1 MKRKII
7 FSIVGFLTLLFFALV
22 YLKFFISVTNFKKE
36 EVYVQIPTGS
46 NYTNVEKLLSPYIK
60 SKTNFEYI
68 AKIRSYKQ
76 NVKPGRFLIKKGMNA
91 YQIITALRL
100 NIPVKLS
107 FNNQERLE
115 NLCERLSTQ
124 IEPNKTELYNALFDS
139 VFIVKNGF
147 TKDNVLAMFLPNT
160 YEVYWNIS
168 PEKFRIKMLKEYQ
181 LFWTKERLL
190 KARSLNLTPIQIITL
205 ASIVHKESVRKSERP
220 TIAGVYL
227 NRLKKGI
234 LLQAD
239 PTVIYAIKLSEN
251 NFNKVIK
258 RVLNKDLV
266 LQSPYNTYQNQGL
279 PPGPIAMPDIDA
291 IDAVLNA
298 KTHNYIYFCASV
310 EKFGY
315 HVFAVT
321 LSEHLQN
328 AKKYTNWL
336 NQQGTKR

>member
-1 MKRKII
+1 
-7 FSIVGFLTLLFFALV
+7 
-22 YLKFFISVTNFKKE
+22 
-36 EVYVQIPTGS
+36 
-46 NYTNVEKLLSPYIK
+46 
-60 SKTNFEYI
+60 
-68 AKIRSYKQ
+68 
-76 NVKPGRFLIKKGMNA
+76 
-91 YQIITALRL
+91 
-100 NIPVKLS
+100 
-107 FNNQERLE
+107 
-115 NLCERLSTQ
+115 
-124 IEPNKTELYNALFDS
+124 
-139 VFIVKNGF
+139 
-147 TKDNVLAMFLPNT
+147 MFLPNT

-190 KARSLNLTPIQIITL
+190 KARSLNLTPTQIITL
-205 ASIVHKESVRKSERP
+205 ASIVHKESVKKSERP

-315 HVFAVT
+315 HAFAVT

>member
-7 FSIVGFLTLLFFALV
+7 FSIVGFLMLLLFALV

>member
-1 MKRKII
+1 M
-7 FSIVGFLTLLFFALV
+7 LLFFVLV

-36 EVYVQIPTGS
+36 EVYVQIPSGS
-46 NYTNVEKLLSPYIK
+46 NFTNVEKLLSPFIK

-115 NLCERLSTQ
+115 NLCERLSMQ
-124 IEPNKTELYNALFDS
+124 IEPNKTELYNALSDS

-190 KARSLNLTPIQIITL
+190 KARSLNLTPTQIITL
-205 ASIVHKESVRKSERP
+205 ASIVHKESVKKSERP

-315 HVFAVT
+315 HAFAVT

>member
-1 MKRKII
+1 M
-7 FSIVGFLTLLFFALV
+7 LLFFVLV

-36 EVYVQIPTGS
+36 EVYVQIPSGS
-46 NYTNVEKLLSPYIK
+46 NFTNVEKLLSPFIK

-115 NLCERLSTQ
+115 NLCERLSMQ
-124 IEPNKTELYNALFDS
+124 IEPNKTELYNALSDS

-147 TKDNVLAMFLPNT
+147 TKDNVLVMFLPNT

-181 LFWTKERLL
+181 LFWTRERLL
-190 KARSLNLTPIQIITL
+190 KARSLNLTPTQIITL
-205 ASIVHKESVRKSERP
+205 ASIVHKESVKKSERP

-315 HVFAVT
+315 HAFAVT

>member
-1 MKRKII
+1 M
-7 FSIVGFLTLLFFALV
+7 
-22 YLKFFISVTNFKKE
+22 
-36 EVYVQIPTGS
+36 
-46 NYTNVEKLLSPYIK
+46 
-60 SKTNFEYI
+60 
-68 AKIRSYKQ
+68 
-76 NVKPGRFLIKKGMNA
+76 
-91 YQIITALRL
+91 
-100 NIPVKLS
+100 
-107 FNNQERLE
+107 
-115 NLCERLSTQ
+115 
-124 IEPNKTELYNALFDS
+124 
-139 VFIVKNGF
+139 
-147 TKDNVLAMFLPNT
+147 
-160 YEVYWNIS
+160 
-168 PEKFRIKMLKEYQ
+168 
-181 LFWTKERLL
+181 
-190 KARSLNLTPIQIITL
+190 
-205 ASIVHKESVRKSERP
+205 
-220 TIAGVYL
+220 
-227 NRLKKGI
+227 
-234 LLQAD
+234 QAD

>member
-1 MKRKII
+1 M
-7 FSIVGFLTLLFFALV
+7 
-22 YLKFFISVTNFKKE
+22 TNFKKE

>member
-1 MKRKII
+1 
-7 FSIVGFLTLLFFALV
+7 
-22 YLKFFISVTNFKKE
+22 VTNFKKE
-36 EVYVQIPTGS
+36 EVYVQIPSGS
-46 NYTNVEKLLSPYIK
+46 NFTNVEKLLSPFIK

-115 NLCERLSTQ
+115 NLCERLSMQ
-124 IEPNKTELYNALFDS
+124 IEPNKTELYNALSDS

-190 KARSLNLTPIQIITL
+190 KARSLNLTPTQIITL
-205 ASIVHKESVRKSERP
+205 ASIVHKESVKKSERP

>member
-1 MKRKII
+1 M
-7 FSIVGFLTLLFFALV
+7 LLLFALV

-107 FNNQERLE
+107 FNNQERIE

>member
-1 MKRKII
+1 
-7 FSIVGFLTLLFFALV
+7 
-22 YLKFFISVTNFKKE
+22 VTNFKKE
-36 EVYVQIPTGS
+36 EVYVQIPSGS
-46 NYTNVEKLLSPYIK
+46 NFTNVEKLLSPFIK

-76 NVKPGRFLIKKGMNA
+76 NVKPGRFLIKKGMTA

-115 NLCERLSTQ
+115 NLCERLSMQ
-124 IEPNKTELYNALFDS
+124 IEPNKTELYNALSDS

-190 KARSLNLTPIQIITL
+190 KARSLNLTPTQIITL
-205 ASIVHKESVRKSERP
+205 ASIVHKESVKKSERP

-315 HVFAVT
+315 HAFAVT

>member
-1 MKRKII
+1 M
-7 FSIVGFLTLLFFALV
+7 LLFFVLV

-36 EVYVQIPTGS
+36 EVYVQIPSGS
-46 NYTNVEKLLSPYIK
+46 NFTNVEKLLSPHIK

-115 NLCERLSTQ
+115 NLCERLSMQ
-124 IEPNKTELYNALFDS
+124 IEPNKTELYNALSDS

-190 KARSLNLTPIQIITL
+190 KARSLNLTPTQIITL
-205 ASIVHKESVRKSERP
+205 ASIVHKESVKKSERP

-315 HVFAVT
+315 HAFAVT

>member
-1 MKRKII
+1 M
-7 FSIVGFLTLLFFALV
+7 LLLFALV

-91 YQIITALRL
+91 YEIITALRL

-147 TKDNVLAMFLPNT
+147 TKDNILAMFLPNT
-160 YEVYWNIS
+160 YEIYWNIS

>member
-1 MKRKII
+1 M
-7 FSIVGFLTLLFFALV
+7 LLFFVLV

-36 EVYVQIPTGS
+36 EVYVQIPSGS
-46 NYTNVEKLLSPYIK
+46 NFTNVEKLLSPFIK

-115 NLCERLSTQ
+115 NLCERLSMQ
-124 IEPNKTELYNALFDS
+124 IEPNKTELYNALSDS

-181 LFWTKERLL
+181 LFWTRERLL
-190 KARSLNLTPIQIITL
+190 KARSLNLTPTQIITL
-205 ASIVHKESVRKSERP
+205 ASIVHKESVKKSERP

-315 HVFAVT
+315 HAFAVT

>member
-1 MKRKII
+1 M
-7 FSIVGFLTLLFFALV
+7 LLLFALV

-190 KARSLNLTPIQIITL
+190 KAKSLNLTPIQIITL

>member
-1 MKRKII
+1 M
-7 FSIVGFLTLLFFALV
+7 LLFFVLV

-36 EVYVQIPTGS
+36 EVYVQIPSGS
-46 NYTNVEKLLSPYIK
+46 NFTNVEKLLSPFIK

-76 NVKPGRFLIKKGMNA
+76 NVKPGRFLIKKGMTA

-115 NLCERLSTQ
+115 NLCERLSMQ
-124 IEPNKTELYNALFDS
+124 IEPNKTELYNALSDS

-190 KARSLNLTPIQIITL
+190 KARSLNLTPTQIITL
-205 ASIVHKESVRKSERP
+205 ASIVHKESVKKSERP

-315 HVFAVT
+315 HAFAVT

>member
-1 MKRKII
+1 M
-7 FSIVGFLTLLFFALV
+7 LLFFVLV

-36 EVYVQIPTGS
+36 EVYVQIPSGS
-46 NYTNVEKLLSPYIK
+46 NFTNVEKLLSPFIK

-115 NLCERLSTQ
+115 NLCERLSMQ
-124 IEPNKTELYNALFDS
+124 IEPNKTELYNALSDS

-190 KARSLNLTPIQIITL
+190 KARSLNLTPTQIITL
-205 ASIVHKESVRKSERP
+205 ASIVHKESVKKSERP

>member
-1 MKRKII
+1 M
-7 FSIVGFLTLLFFALV
+7 LLFFALV

-36 EVYVQIPTGS
+36 EVYIQIPTGS